1 MYRKTFSLKIIFLTF
16 AFVISFGICF
26 TSEENNTVQ
35 TENKNNQELL
45 EVINECVNEI
55 KTVENK
61 INELSQLGYKVYL
74 RDSNSD
80 IYKLDNIT
88 EYFSKM

>member
-26 TSEENNTVQ
+26 ASEENNIVQ
-35 TENKNNQELL
+35 SENKNNQELL

-55 KTVENK
+55 KTD
-61 INELSQLGYKVYL
+61 L
-74 RDSNSD
+74 RDIDNTLN
-80 IYKLDNIT
+80 KLDST
-88 EYFSKM
+88 EEYEKYRPAKAGRDCRRTYRAL